1 MINLNDFI
9 KHRAAP
15 VPPVLSRP
23 HRSFFRSLL
32 AVGTAPAGISPRMAH
47 LIAEYRRCA
56 EALAATDY
64 ATDPVAWDVV
74 GDLESRALEALLDQ
88 RPANMAEYHAK
99 FVALI
104 PATENDTEFYVL
116 RVLAADARELAE
128 AAR

>member
-1 MINLNDFI
+1 MIDVNGFI
-9 KHRAAP
+9 KRRAM
-15 VPPVLSRP
+15 PVLSRP
-23 HRSFFRSLL
+23 RRSFFRGLWVV
-32 AVGTAPAGISPRMAH
+32 APAPAGISPRMAH

-64 ATDPVAWDVV
+64 VTDPVAWDAA

-88 RPANMAEYHAK
+88 RPGNMAEYHAK

-116 RVLAADARELAE
+116 RVLAADARELTE